1 MEDLSRLIGGGGGVY
16 ISGFTVGTSTATMLM
31 ILHLFCA
38 DDTLFCCGAE
48 LDQLWHLKDF
58 VYVCV
63 WFQAVSGW
71 KINLGKSELVLVG
84 NVQNAAKP
92 GKYSRL
98 KVLTLPLKY
107 LVLPLG
113 STFKEKTVWNS
124 IV

>member
-1 MEDLSRLIGGGGGVY
+1 MEDLSRVIGGGGGVY

-58 VYVCV
+58 VYVGV
-63 WFQAVSGW
+63 WFQAVSGL

-98 KVLTLPLKY
+98 KV
-107 LVLPLG
+107 
-113 STFKEKTVWNS
+113 
-124 IV
+124 